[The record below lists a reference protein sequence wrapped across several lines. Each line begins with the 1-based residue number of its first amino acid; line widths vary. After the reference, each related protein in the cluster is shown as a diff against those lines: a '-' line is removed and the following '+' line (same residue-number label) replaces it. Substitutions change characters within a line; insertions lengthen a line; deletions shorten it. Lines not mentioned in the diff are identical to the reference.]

1 MYNQEEKK
9 QMVREIAGFMKE
21 NQAGLDEVLEEY
33 CSGMSAKEI
42 DSIELRFNS
51 LKNKTKPKTI
61 IEIEL
66 DINKYTD
73 TNEFFIPFEFN

>member
-42 DSIELRFNS
+42 DSIEDLFYEMS
-51 LKNKTKPKTI
+51 DSPDLD
-61 IEIEL
+61 EI
-66 DINKYTD
+66 KVVQ
-73 TNEFFIPFEFN
+73 